1 MIDVQRKFGGKS
13 APVDIDCREFLF
25 SLQVFGEIEHSM
37 EVWLMRNVTT
47 SVVWGMLFA
56 FFAGASPALA
66 DRVVGGEFAPAN
78 AWLQQRNLHLTESP
92 QEAVAD
98 GYILVAGQG
107 LPMAGGSSAQQRMTA
122 LRAAEIGAY
131 RRLAEIINGVHVSGQ
146 TTVRDCALENDV
158 VKSAVSGLVKGAR
171 KVFEEWNP
179 AEGSAVVLLQVG
191 VRGADSVAQ
200 TLYDKYLNAA
210 SGRAL
215 LQTAVYSPPVLPT
228 STESYDGLIIDAREL
243 AFQPALINRIF
254 TLKGEAVYDA
264 SKVSQKILVEHGAGE
279 YTNSIEKA
287 RAALETRGVKAP
299 MIVKASGLKSMA
311 DLQVSDD
318 DVLRIHSADR
328 KGNFL
333 AAARVAFVLR

>member
-1 MIDVQRKFGGKS
+1 M
-13 APVDIDCREFLF
+13 
-25 SLQVFGEIEHSM
+25 HS
-37 EVWLMRNVTT
+37 VTRNVTRNVTT
-47 SVVWGMLFA
+47 SVVWSLLLA
-56 FFAGASPALA
+56 LFAGASPVMA
-66 DRVVGGEFAPAN
+66 DRVVGGEFGPAKG
-78 AWLQQRNLHLTESP
+78 WLQQRNLHLTESP

-107 LPMAGGSSAQQRMTA
+107 LPMAGGSAAQQRMTA

-158 VKSAVSGLVKGAR
+158 VKSAVNGLVKGAR
-171 KVFEEWNP
+171 KVYEEWNP
-179 AEGSAVVLLQVG
+179 VEGSAVVLMQVG

-210 SGRAL
+210 PGRAL
-215 LQTAVYSPPVLPT
+215 LQTAVYSPPAQPVAAPA
-228 STESYDGLIIDAREL
+228 ESYDGLIVDAREL

-254 TLKGEAVYDA
+254 TRNGEAVYDA
-264 SKVSQKILVEHGAGE
+264 SKVSQKILVEQGAGE

-311 DLQVSDD
+311 DLQVGDE